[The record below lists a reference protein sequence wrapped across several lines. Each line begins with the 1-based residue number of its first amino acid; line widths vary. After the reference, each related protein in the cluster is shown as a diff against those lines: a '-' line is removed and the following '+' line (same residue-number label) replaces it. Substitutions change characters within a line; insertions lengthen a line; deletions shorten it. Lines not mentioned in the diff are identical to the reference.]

1 MLKTVGNFDALSE
14 EAILKA
20 QQEAEQILQ
29 RAQRVSERD
38 LEKARA
44 QAENIKGARIE
55 QTKERLTLEKKQTL
69 SRIQL
74 EARKKRMTWKEEQI
88 EAIFQEALS
97 RLVSMPRDEAYK
109 KILEAS
115 ISEGIAI
122 LNKDSV
128 RIVLNEKDRPVFD
141 RKFRKELSDSLDHP
155 VRLIL
160 SEETHLA
167 SGVAIVQSED
177 GSVSF
182 DNTFEARL
190 ERMKD
195 GLRGEVAEVIF

>member
-14 EAILKA
+14 EAIAKA
-20 QQEAEQILQ
+20 QREAEQILQ

-38 LEKARA
+38 LEKARE
-44 QAENIKGARIE
+44 QAERIKSARLE
-55 QTKERLTLEKKQTL
+55 QIKARLALEKKQTL

-74 EARKKRMTWKEEQI
+74 DARKKRMTWKEEWVR
-88 EAIFQEALS
+88 AIFQKALS
-97 RLVSMPRDEAYK
+97 RLASMPRDEAYK
-109 KILEAS
+109 EILKAS

-128 RIVLNEKDRPVFD
+128 RIVLNEKDRPLFD
-141 RKFRKELSDSLDHP
+141 RKFHKALSNGLDRP
-155 VRLIL
+155 ITLTL
-160 SEETHLA
+160 SQETHEA
-167 SGVAIVQSED
+167 SGGAIVQSED

-195 GLRGEVAEVIF
+195 ALRGEVAEVIF